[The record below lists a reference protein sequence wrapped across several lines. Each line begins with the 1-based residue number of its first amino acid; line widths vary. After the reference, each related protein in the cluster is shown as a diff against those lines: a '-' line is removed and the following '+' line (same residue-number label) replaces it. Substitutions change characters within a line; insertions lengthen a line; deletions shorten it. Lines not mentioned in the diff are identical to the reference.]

1 MKDVLVVLL
10 VYILP
15 YAFYGAC
22 LWLLFFIGIIGFA
35 YLEQWL
41 EIQAEYAT
49 MKREA
54 VRYVERLYAPCPH
67 EAREEN
73 I

>member
-1 MKDVLVVLL
+1 MKDVLVILFA
-10 VYILP
+10 YILP

-22 LWLLFFIGIIGFA
+22 LWLLFFAGIIGFA
-35 YLEQWL
+35 YLEDWL
-41 EIQAEYAT
+41 ETQAEYAQ

-54 VRYVERLYAPCPH
+54 VRYVERLYAPRPH

>member
-1 MKDVLVVLL
+1 MRDVWIILFA
-10 VYILP
+10 YILP

-41 EIQAEYAT
+41 ETQAEYAQ

-67 EAREEN
+67 ESEREN

>member
-1 MKDVLVVLL
+1 MRDIQVVLL

-22 LWLLFFIGIIGFA
+22 LWVLFFVGIIGFA

-41 EIQAEYAT
+41 EIQAEYAA

-54 VRYVERLYAPCPH
+54 VRYVERLYAPRPH

-73 I
+73 L

>member
-22 LWLLFFIGIIGFA
+22 LWMLFFIGIIGFA

-41 EIQAEYAT
+41 EIQAEYAGL
-49 MKREA
+49 KRSLLLHA
-54 VRYVERLYAPCPH
+54 KRLYAPSPH

-73 I
+73 L